1 MVSKLIITTDAEQDL
16 DSIYDYILNHFL
28 SPQAAENTMSNIK
41 LGIKRILD
49 IPEIGINVSE
59 RVGREFPAE
68 QKLRM
73 LIVGSYLVFYIIDAQ
88 TAVILRVTHQK
99 RDWISLFK

>member
-1 MVSKLIITTDAEQDL
+1 MVSKLVITADAEQDL
-16 DSIYDYILNHFL
+16 DGIYDYILNHFL
-28 SPQAAENTMSNIK
+28 APQAAENTMSNIK

-49 IPEIGINVSE
+49 APELGVDVSE
-59 RVGREFPAE
+59 RVGRAFPAK